1 VIARSWRQG
10 TVRHGTRSR
19 QRRIAPAL
27 LGLVAAVTS
36 SACNPF
42 AGPDEEVEVV
52 IAAAHFGFGEPIR
65 FEIRNHTDEFV
76 RIGLC
81 EDGTAQI
88 RLLRRLKG
96 QWTDLGAPCR
106 AFLLHTIAPAAA
118 HATSRVGATEE
129 GLYGLSLDYRILGGT
144 GTVSEGGSSTSGPF
158 HVTP

>member
-1 VIARSWRQG
+1 MIARS
-10 TVRHGTRSR
+10 SL
-19 QRRIAPAL
+19 RRRLRILVLSGLIA
-27 LGLVAAVTS
+27 AAAS
-36 SACNPF
+36 SACDPF

-52 IAAAHFGFGEPIR
+52 VGAAHFGFGEPIR

-88 RLLRRLKG
+88 RLLRRLEG
-96 QWTDLGAPCR
+96 QWTDLGAPCG
-106 AFLLHTIAPAAA
+106 AFLLHTIAPGAA

-129 GLYGLSLDYRILGGT
+129 GLYGLSLDYRILGGA
-144 GTVSEGGSSTSGPF
+144 GTVSEGGNSTSGPF